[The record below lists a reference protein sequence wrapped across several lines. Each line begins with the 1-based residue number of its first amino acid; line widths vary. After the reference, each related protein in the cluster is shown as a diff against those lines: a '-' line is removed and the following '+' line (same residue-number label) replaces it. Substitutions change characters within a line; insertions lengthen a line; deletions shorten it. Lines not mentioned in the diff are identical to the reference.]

1 METFLKASAAAL
13 IAAILALS
21 LWKQGKDVSVL
32 LSIAACAMILI
43 AAASYFEPVFDFL
56 EQLQQLGQLDGGAM
70 RILLKAVGIG
80 LLAQIVGMICADA
93 GNSALGKTLQ
103 ILAGAAVLWLAMPLL
118 QGLMDLVQKIL
129 GEV

>member
-32 LSIAACAMILI
+32 LTIAASAMILI

-56 EQLQQLGQLDGGAM
+56 ERLQQLGQLDGGAM

-80 LLAQIVGMICADA
+80 LLAQIVGTICADA

-103 ILAGAAVLWLAMPLL
+103 ILASAAVLWLAMPLL